1 MTKNVE
7 DPWEVATF
15 EGARRAQIRSML
27 QRSPRER
34 LEAMIELEQTAKR
47 LTALP
52 RDNTAASET
61 SQSFGLAESG
71 EVMVVRHPEENTR

>member
-7 DPWEVATF
+7 DPWEAATF
-15 EGARRAQIRSML
+15 EGARRAQIRRML

-34 LEAMIELEQTAKR
+34 LEAMIELEQTARR

-52 RDNTAASET
+52 RVNTAASET
-61 SQSFGLAESG
+61 SQNVGAAESG
-71 EVMVVRHPEENTR
+71 RVMVVRHPEECTR